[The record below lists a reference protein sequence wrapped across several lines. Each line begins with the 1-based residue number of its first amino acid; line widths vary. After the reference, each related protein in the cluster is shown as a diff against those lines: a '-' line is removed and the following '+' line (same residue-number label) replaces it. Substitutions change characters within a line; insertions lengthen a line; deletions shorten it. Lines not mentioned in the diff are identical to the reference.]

1 VQLDSVVEYLDERG
15 ERERSLLKN
24 IRKHQANI
32 EAAIEEREN
41 QLMQSLMSEPVRRSS
56 RVRER
61 VREQDLK
68 NYTTYINRYD
78 L

>member
-1 VQLDSVVEYLDERG
+1 MQLDSVVEYLDERG